1 MESRS
6 TFVEVCHYIFV
17 CRGYCAVPDCI
28 FQFWD
33 GHTSHGFK
41 LRESRSRTQIAYAN
55 RSCVRDFQWRI
66 SADFSKIAYA
76 KSRTQIASRT
86 QNRVE
91 LGAIYVRDSR
101 FAYAIF
107 AGILLSVICVH

>member
-1 MESRS
+1 MTINLKSS
-6 TFVEVCHYIFV
+6 
-17 CRGYCAVPDCI
+17 D
-28 FQFWD
+28 
-33 GHTSHGFK
+33 SHGFR

-66 SADFSKIAYA
+66 SADFFKIAYA

>member
-1 MESRS
+1 MDHDHTVMDLGCANRVRVRKSR
-6 TFVEVCHYIFV
+6 TPIAFAYAIFSGGF
-17 CRGYCAVPDCI
+17 RRI
-28 FQFWD
+28 FQ
-33 GHTSHGFK
+33 
-41 LRESRSRTQIAYAN
+41 
-55 RSCVRDFQWRI
+55 
-66 SADFSKIAYA
+66 

>member
-1 MESRS
+1 MALRKVCVRDFGALVVRRFAYAKTGCVRDSR
-6 TFVEVCHYIFV
+6 
-17 CRGYCAVPDCI
+17 R
-28 FQFWD
+28 
-33 GHTSHGFK
+33 
-41 LRESRSRTQIAYAN
+41 REKSRSRTQIAYAN

-66 SADFSKIAYA
+66 SADFLKIAYA

>member
-1 MESRS
+1 MMRESIYLQNHFLI
-6 TFVEVCHYIFV
+6 TLIL
-17 CRGYCAVPDCI
+17 I
-28 FQFWD
+28 
-33 GHTSHGFK
+33 SHGFR
-41 LRESRSRTQIAYAN
+41 LRESRLRTQIAYAN
-55 RSCVRDFQWRI
+55 RFCVRDFQWRI
-66 SADFSKIAYA
+66 SVDFLKIAYA

-91 LGAIYVRDSR
+91 LSAIYVRDSR